1 VGYILEKM
9 AISSKAFFGV
19 LAFIALIFAIFLA
32 ENPTPGKFSLHC
44 AHVLMGSFAFAH
56 IYVYI

>member
-1 VGYILEKM
+1 M

-32 ENPTPGKFSLHC
+32 ECPTPGKFSLHC